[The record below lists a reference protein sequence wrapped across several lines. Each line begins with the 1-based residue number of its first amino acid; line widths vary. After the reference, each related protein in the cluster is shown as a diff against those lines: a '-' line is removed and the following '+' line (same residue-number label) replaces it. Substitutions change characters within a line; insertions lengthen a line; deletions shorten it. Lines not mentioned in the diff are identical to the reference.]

1 MGKSAIIKDIEDPV
15 LNKNAVQGRI
25 SIIVFIKKSCRGGRY
40 WCIFSGS
47 IGKGHP

>member
-25 SIIVFIKKSCRGGRY
+25 SIIVLL
-40 WCIFSGS
+40 
-47 IGKGHP
+47 